1 MALHAGDVL
10 VRLSDKQR
18 FRLVAKLTERDSATA
33 PPNVAVMVAL
43 DTNKLRFYKWSLAE
57 TLSKIADGFL
67 VVQEETKTAV
77 DITDASDAE
86 RRLTKRRRDL
96 IERVNKVGPAIFESG
111 ERGALAEEFAN
122 EGYASKPF
130 FYTALRLHFQ
140 GGGGEASVFPRYDR
154 CGAKGR
160 LRIQSEDGPKVG
172 RPRELLP
179 GPGLKLTEIHRK
191 RINLACAKKVSKCQG
206 NELVRARYRWMLIK
220 YYPDEIEIVAEQPY
234 AKSMSEPTS
243 LLDGGKPPDIQVINY
258 DSVPSFGTF
267 RYHHDRIISKR
278 TRELRKLK
286 ARKFDLQYRVQL
298 KGTLSEVDG
307 PGHRYFID
315 ATVLDVYAVS
325 RFHRRR
331 IIGRPT
337 LYLVVDEFTRMIVG
351 MYVGLE
357 PPCWVGAL
365 LALYNCCIDKKQF
378 CATYGVDIESWQW
391 PTGGIPTHLMGD
403 RGEHIAEGNDAL
415 VTAFDI
421 VLDTAA
427 PYNAAAK
434 SVGERAFGVIQQ
446 PFGPFLPGHVD
457 KNFLGREFEP
467 AALSAA
473 LDILEITRAMI
484 YAVLDANIRI
494 ISEYPFTKEQGAAEV
509 PSQPLALWHWSV
521 DELRYSYRR
530 FHPDYLKRH
539 LWPKAKVTA
548 KRRKALRF
556 MKGLYYFGESMS
568 QQDWYFDL
576 MKDGSSFSVAYHP
589 LELDS
594 MVLIGPGRTG
604 SFQVDMAE
612 HSRRRFAGASLSEVE
627 SMRKCARRNDECEAW
642 RTAPLRAQ
650 YQQGVV
656 ETVAAGVRATQAQAD
671 GSVSKAQL
679 LTSIGQNRQDEIQR
693 MYAEVAGV
701 DAEKWVAP
709 GPGVVES
716 ATQIATDEKVRNL
729 IARRRAAQTGDPTSS
744 S

>member
-1 MALHAGDVL
+1 MALHPGDIL
-10 VRLSDKQR
+10 IRIGDKQR
-18 FRLVAKLTERDSATA
+18 FRLVTKLTERDSPTA
-33 PPNVAVMVAL
+33 PPNIAVMVAL
-43 DTNKLRFYKWSLAE
+43 DTTKFQIYKWSLAE
-57 TLSKIADGFL
+57 TLSMIADGFL
-67 VVQEETKTAV
+67 VVQDEKKTAV
-77 DITDASDAE
+77 DITGASDAE

-96 IERVNKVGPAIFESG
+96 IDRVNKLGPAIFESDK
-111 ERGALAEEFAN
+111 RGALAAELAEEK
-122 EGYASKPF
+122 YASKPF

-140 GGGGEASVFPRYDR
+140 GGGGESSVFPCYDQ

-160 LRIQSEDGPKVG
+160 PRIQSADGPKVG
-172 RPRELLP
+172 YPRELLP
-179 GPGLKLTEIHRK
+179 GPGLKMTDIHRR
-191 RINLACAKKVSKCQG
+191 RINIACTKKVSKCQG

-220 YYPDEIEIVAEQPY
+220 YYADEIEILAEHPY
-234 AKSMSEPTS
+234 AKAMSEPAS
-243 LLDGGKPPDIQVINY
+243 LLDNRQPPRVQITNY
-258 DSVPSFGTF
+258 DAVPSFATF
-267 RYHHDRIISKR
+267 RYHHNRIINKR
-278 TRELRKLK
+278 TRELRMLK

-315 ATVLDVYAVS
+315 ATVLDVYAVA
-325 RFHRRR
+325 RYYRRR

-365 LALYNCCIDKKQF
+365 LALYNCCMDKKQF
-378 CATYGVDIESWQW
+378 CATYGIDIESWQW

-403 RGEHIAEGNDAL
+403 RGEHIAEANDAL

-421 VLDTAA
+421 VLDTAPLYA
-427 PYNAAAK
+427 GDAK

-446 PFGPFLPGHVD
+446 PFGPFIPGYVD
-457 KNFLGREFEP
+457 KKFQGREFDP

-484 YAVLDANIRI
+484 FAVLDANIRVVDDYQ
-494 ISEYPFTKEQGAAEV
+494 STNEQVAANV

-521 DELRYSYRR
+521 DELRYSHRR
-530 FHPDYLKRH
+530 FDPEYLKRH
-539 LWPKAKVTA
+539 LWPQAKVTA
-548 KRRKALRF
+548 KRRKALKF
-556 MKGLYYFGESMS
+556 MKGLYYFGESLS

-576 MKDGSSFSVAYHP
+576 MKEEASFGVAYHP

-604 SFQVDMAE
+604 TFQVDMAH
-612 HSRRRFAGASLSEVE
+612 HSRRRFAGASLSEIE
-627 SMRKCARRNDECEAW
+627 SMRKHGRKNDECETW
-642 RTAPLRAQ
+642 RTAALRAH

-656 ETVAAGVRATQAQAD
+656 ETVAAGVRATQAQGD
-671 GSVSKAQL
+671 RSVSKAQL

-693 MYAEVAGV
+693 MYAEVAGMEV
-701 DAEKWVAP
+701 DQSVTR
-709 GPGVVES
+709 GPRAVES
-716 ATQIATDEKVRNL
+716 ATQIATDERVRSL
-729 IARRRAAQTGDPTSS
+729 IARRRAAQAGDPSPHS
-744 S
+744 

>member
-1 MALHAGDVL
+1 MALHPGDIL
-10 VRLSDKQR
+10 LRISDQQR
-18 FRLVAKLTERDSATA
+18 FRLVTKLTERDSPTA
-33 PPNVAVMVAL
+33 PPNVAVVVAL
-43 DTNKLRFYKWSLAE
+43 DTNKLRFYRWSLAE
-57 TLSKIADGFL
+57 TLSRIADGVL
-67 VVQEETKTAV
+67 IVQEEQKTAV
-77 DITDASDAE
+77 EISEATDAE

-96 IERVNKVGPAIFESG
+96 IERVQEVGAEIFQSDK
-111 ERGALAEEFAN
+111 RGALAAKLEN
-122 EGYASKPF
+122 EKYASKPF

-140 GGGGEASVFPRYDR
+140 GGGGDASVFPRYDQ

-160 LRIQSEDGPKVG
+160 LRIQKEDGKKLG
-172 RPRELLP
+172 RTRELLD
-179 GPGLKLTEIHRK
+179 GPGLKLTAIHRK
-191 RINLACAKKVSKCQG
+191 RINIACAKRISKCQG
-206 NELVRARYRWMLIK
+206 NELVHARYRWMLIK
-220 YYPDEIEIVAEQPY
+220 YYSDEIDVVAEQPY
-234 AKSMSEPTS
+234 AKALSEPAS
-243 LLDGGKPPDIQVINY
+243 LLDNRHPPRVRIANY
-258 DSVPSFGTF
+258 DAVPSFGMF
-267 RYHHDRIISKR
+267 RYHHDRIINKR
-278 TRELRKLK
+278 TREMRRLK
-286 ARKFDLQYRVQL
+286 ARKFDLEYRPQL

-307 PGHRYFID
+307 PGHRFFID

-325 RFHRRR
+325 RYYRRR

-337 LYLVVDEFTRMIVG
+337 LYLVVDEFTRMNVG

-365 LALYNCCIDKKQF
+365 LALYNCCIDKQQF
-378 CATYGVDIESWQW
+378 CATYGIDIESWQW
-391 PTGGIPTHLMGD
+391 PTGGIPIHLMGD
-403 RGEHIAEGNDAL
+403 RGEHIAEANDAL

-427 PYNAAAK
+427 PYDGAAK

-446 PFGPFLPGHVD
+446 PFGPFIPGYVD
-457 KNFLGREFEP
+457 KKFLGRENDP
-467 AALSAA
+467 AALIAA

-494 ISEYPFTKEQGAAEV
+494 VSGYQSTKEQIAAGV

-539 LWPKAKVTA
+539 LWPQTKVTA
-548 KRRKALRF
+548 KRRKALKF

-576 MKDGSSFSVAYHP
+576 MKDEASFSAAFHP

-604 SFQVDMAE
+604 NFQVDMVE
-612 HSRRRFAGASLSEVE
+612 HSRRRFAGASLSEIE
-627 SMRKCARRNDECEAW
+627 SMRNHGRQNDEREIW
-642 RTAPLRAQ
+642 RTVPQRAQ
-650 YQQGVV
+650 YQQGVA
-656 ETVAAGVRATQAQAD
+656 ETVAAGVKATNAQVDESA
-671 GSVSKAQL
+671 SKAQRL
-679 LTSIGQNRQDEIQR
+679 NSIRQNRQDEIQR
-693 MYAEVAGV
+693 MYGEVAGV
-701 DAEKWVAP
+701 GMDSSMPPNPHAIEGAI
-709 GPGVVES
+709 
-716 ATQIATDEKVRNL
+716 QIATDEKVRNL